1 MVIERDGMMQW
12 MKEHLWFPLIVAI
25 LGGLIVTILGG
36 IILQLVLT
44 GQPPKFISDF
54 FTKDT
59 SVEDVSSEGNESIG
73 DTSTEI
79 EPDSGSSSENQFK
92 TAGSLST
99 YIPNTPKPDMS
110 VSTPVVRPAPTK
122 PTAPTAPEQTPNT
135 PISTP
140 NSNNGTDFKDPAL
153 SSDTNGDSNIGA
165 GENTGDFQ
173 PLKPPENNY
182 LGQDVVSGTVSSGF

>member
-54 FTKDT
+54 FTEDT

-73 DTSTEI
+73 VFGVC
-79 EPDSGSSSENQFK
+79 SG
-92 TAGSLST
+92 AVGAVGL
-99 YIPNTPKPDMS
+99 
-110 VSTPVVRPAPTK
+110 V
-122 PTAPTAPEQTPNT
+122 
-135 PISTP
+135 
-140 NSNNGTDFKDPAL
+140 
-153 SSDTNGDSNIGA
+153 GA
-165 GENTGDFQ
+165 GLTTGVDT
-173 PLKPPENNY
+173 
-182 LGQDVVSGTVSSGF
+182 DISGFGVFGIYVDNEPAVLN